1 MARWRYCSARP
12 QYGAWQCIG
21 ELAMLGDHLAI
32 REDVLHASSCGVQSA
47 AVGGRSARTTAGKR
61 ATTVSSMITTSAA

>member
-1 MARWRYCSARP
+1 
-12 QYGAWQCIG
+12 
-21 ELAMLGDHLAI
+21 MLGNHLAI